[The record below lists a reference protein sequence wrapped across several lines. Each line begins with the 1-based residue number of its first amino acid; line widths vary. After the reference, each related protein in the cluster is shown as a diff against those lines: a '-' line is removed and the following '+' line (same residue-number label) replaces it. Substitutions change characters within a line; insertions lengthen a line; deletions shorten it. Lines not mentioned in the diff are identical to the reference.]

1 MSPGPIETGGRRCYI
16 GAMATGRT
24 NILPRGRARGVEA
37 HSTIAF
43 AAIGDHARL
52 PWRFFARLLA
62 SDGSLLR

>member
-1 MSPGPIETGGRRCYI
+1 
-16 GAMATGRT
+16 MATGRT